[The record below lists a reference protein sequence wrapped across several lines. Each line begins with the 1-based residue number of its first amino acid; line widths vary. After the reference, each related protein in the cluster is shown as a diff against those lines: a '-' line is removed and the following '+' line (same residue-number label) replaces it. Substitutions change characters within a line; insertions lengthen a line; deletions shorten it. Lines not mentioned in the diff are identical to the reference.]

1 MQVRNNYQKE
11 WTIRGRY
18 GAVIDTGA
26 GIYNGDMGVIRSID
40 PLTDLMTVEFDEH
53 RCVDYEKSELDQ
65 LELSYAVTIHKA
77 QGSEYPAVIIP
88 MLRGPRMLM
97 NRNLIYTAITRARK
111 CVVLIGDPAVLDD
124 MIDNTMQEKR
134 YTTLD
139 LRLQECEEQ
148 KHQQEEDE
156 NPFAWMD
163 EPEADDGL

>member
-26 GIYNGDMGVIRSID
+26 GIYNGDMGVIRAID
-40 PLTDLMTVEFDEH
+40 PLTALMTVEFDEH
-53 RCVDYEKSELDQ
+53 RRVDYEKSELDQ

-134 YTTLD
+134 YTTLA
-139 LRLQECEEQ
+139 LRLRECEEQ

-163 EPEADDGL
+163 EPETDDGL